1 MPPAASEDLF
11 HHINQLSLDNNTPL
25 SQSPSSAPD
34 STGKKKKKGKK
45 NGTKGKDTL
54 LQQTDQMA
62 PEEYVC
68 PLRSA
73 FNYVLA

>member
-11 HHINQLSLDNNTPL
+11 HHINQLSLDNTPL

-34 STGKKKKKGKK
+34 STGKKKKKSKNK

-62 PEEYVC
+62 PEEYAS
-68 PLRSA
+68 P
-73 FNYVLA
+73 F